1 MKVAYRALMM
11 RSFLFLMLAIF
22 SPSSALADGPFD
34 GDWYFKASAQGPRV
48 SVFLQDTTFSGTAA
62 ALHLVQNGVTVAGTW
77 SVAGAT
83 RIQSGSVKGIVQG
96 DTLQIYLCSDVA
108 AEVGEIACPN
118 YPAEFDYLVN
128 HGTWMAWYKNR
139 PSGFE
144 KYLALERSAGDAH
157 AKQEEK

>member
-1 MKVAYRALMM
+1 MKVAYPASVM
-11 RSFLFLMLAIF
+11 RSFVFVMMMLCFPA
-22 SPSSALADGPFD
+22 SALADGPFS
-34 GDWYFKASAQGPRV
+34 GDWYFRVNAQGPRV
-48 SVFLQDTTFSGTAA
+48 SVFLQDTTFAGTAA
-62 ALHLVQNGVTVAGTW
+62 ALHLVQNGVNVSGTW
-77 SVAGAT
+77 SVASASLV
-83 RIQSGSVKGIVQG
+83 QSGSIKGVVQG

-108 AEVGEIACPN
+108 AESGEKACPN

-139 PSGFE
+139 ASGFE